1 MDLAVERG
9 AYAVFGEI
17 RMVEVVVLECD
28 ERRDQKVA
36 LKIGQGNNGLVDGVV
51 AEVGGGGVIKRVRR
65 EGGTDSG
72 VDV

>member
-28 ERRDQKVA
+28 ERRNQEVA
-36 LKIGQGNNGLVDGVV
+36 LKIGQGNNVWVDGVV
-51 AEVGGGGVIKRVRR
+51 AEIGGGGVIKRGGGK
-65 EGGTDSG
+65 GGTDGG